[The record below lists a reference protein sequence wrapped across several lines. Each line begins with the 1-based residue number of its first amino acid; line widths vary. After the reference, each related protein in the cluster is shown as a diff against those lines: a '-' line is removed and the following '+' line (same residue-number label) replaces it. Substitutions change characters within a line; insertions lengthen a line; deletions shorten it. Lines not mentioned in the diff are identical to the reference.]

1 MNEAHS
7 ERTLAS
13 PNTIV
18 SSYFDFARQT
28 GDHLRHSPPLVDI
41 QLQVAVSLIMLVGAV
56 EAYLNIAGRMWIE
69 QHSEVAHA
77 DQIRQ
82 DLAQRRS
89 FTRKLKSW
97 PELLFGKPRDLST
110 DRMQVFLKLVERRNL
125 LLHFTTTHE
134 SMGYENVQIHGL
146 ADISFYA
153 SLTLADLF
161 AAIGTAEDAI
171 GELIRVQGG
180 LNEERVLM
188 AKTYWSGRPVFPD
201 ELEAARRLDSGSDA
215 A

>member
-1 MNEAHS
+1 MNETPG

-18 SSYFDFARQT
+18 SSYFDFARQSA
-28 GDHLRHSPPLVDI
+28 DQLRTPTPLQDV

-69 QHSEVAHA
+69 QHSELAHA

-89 FTRKLKSW
+89 FMRKLKSW
-97 PELLFGKPRDLST
+97 PELLFGKPLDLSSGKM
-110 DRMQVFLKLVERRNL
+110 RAFLGLVERRNR

-134 SMGYENVQIHGL
+134 SMGYENVLIHGL

-153 SLTLADLF
+153 SLTSADLL
-161 AAIGTAEDAI
+161 AGIDTAEDAI
-171 GELIRVQGG
+171 GELIRLQGG

-188 AKTYWSGRPVFPD
+188 AKTYWCGRPVFPE
-201 ELEAARRLDSGSDA
+201 ELEKARKIDSGSDA

>member
-1 MNEAHS
+1 MNEPRS

-28 GDHLRHSPPLVDI
+28 ADQLRHPTPVVDT

-69 QHSEVAHA
+69 QHPEFLHA

-82 DLAQRRS
+82 DLAQRRT
-89 FTRKLKSW
+89 FARKLKSW
-97 PELLFGKPRDLST
+97 PELLFGKPLDFSSGK
-110 DRMQVFLKLVERRNL
+110 MQAFLGLVERRNR

-134 SMGYENVQIHGL
+134 SMGYENVMIHGL

-153 SLTLADLF
+153 SLTLADLV
-161 AAIGTAEDAI
+161 AGIDTAEDAI
-171 GELIRVQGG
+171 GELIRQQVG

-201 ELEAARRLDSGSDA
+201 ELEGARKIDSGSDA